1 MERNEQAGYPAA
13 MHLVFARADALVGR
27 TNSGAPA

>member
-13 MHLVFARADALVGR
+13 MYLTFARADALVGR
-27 TNSGAPA
+27 SDLGAPA